1 MARKNLSRQRNRTEP
16 RVSQPTPI
24 RISRRTRTALLVLGL
39 IALALLM
46 WAAPTV
52 PVVLLG
58 GFALALVLSFPV
70 RWLSHLMPRWLAMLI
85 TFLLLAGIVSLAFL
99 VLVPILIVQ
108 LVSFVKAA
116 PHIAT
121 AAQDTLRSLLQPLT
135 DSGILKETPDQFMV
149 RLGRDLLDL
158 AQSVGRQVLGRLV
171 GFVSG
176 TISVA
181 LALFGVLFVAVYLLA
196 NVRKIKATFLMAAP
210 KRYRRDAAE
219 LWESEGVSL
228 SRYLSGLGLDMLIQG
243 AISSVGLFL
252 LGIPYALLLGTW
264 VAVAAVIPYLGAWL
278 GAIPAVIVALTVSP
292 AKAFLTALLYL
303 VVQQIE
309 GNVLQPRIQGH
320 ALNMPSI
327 LIFLGVIAGGEI
339 AGLLG
344 VIFAVPTLA
353 VLKVLF
359 DFFRARLYTEDQR
372 TKESQKSS
380 TTQQEPDT

>member
-1 MARKNLSRQRNRTEP
+1 
-16 RVSQPTPI
+16 V
-24 RISRRTRTALLVLGL
+24 LLVLGL
-39 IALALLM
+39 IVLVALM

-52 PVVLLG
+52 PIVLLG
-58 GFALALVLSFPV
+58 GFAVALVLSFPV
-70 RWLSHLMPRWLAMLI
+70 RWLSHLMPRGLAMLI
-85 TFLLLAGIVSLAFL
+85 TFLLLAGILFLAFL
-99 VLVPILIVQ
+99 ILVPILIVQ
-108 LVSFVKAA
+108 LVSFVKAV

-121 AAQDTLRSLLQPLT
+121 AARNALPSVLQPLN
-135 DSGILKETPDQFMV
+135 DMGILTGTPEQFMG

-158 AQSVGRQVLGRLV
+158 AQSVGRQVLGGLV

-176 TISVA
+176 TISAA

-196 NVRKIKATFLMAAP
+196 NVRKIKAAFLMAVP

-219 LWESEGVSL
+219 LWESEGISL

-243 AISSVGLFL
+243 AISSLGLFL
-252 LGIPYALLLGTW
+252 LGVPYALLLGTW
-264 VAVAAVIPYLGAWL
+264 VAITAIIPFLGAWL

-292 AKAFLTALLYL
+292 VKAFLTALLYL
-303 VVQQIE
+303 VIQQLE
-309 GNVLQPRIQGH
+309 GNVLQPRIQGQ

-359 DFFRARLYTEDQR
+359 DFFRARLYTE
-372 TKESQKSS
+372 
-380 TTQQEPDT
+380 

>member
-181 LALFGVLFVAVYLLA
+181 LALFGVLFVAVYLLV

-252 LGIPYALLLGTW
+252 LGVPYALLLGTW

-359 DFFRARLYTEDQR
+359 DFFRARLHTEDQR
-372 TKESQKSS
+372 TKDSQKSS